1 MSNET
6 TPKETPIDKE
16 SHLEQNVKLQTSHL
30 EQLLDKVETYFD
42 VVLEREHRDLFKAL
56 VVKTIL
62 HKSATDELNG
72 YYLEQSMMK
81 SQNERFWDKMS
92 KEKKADKVIENLRKN

>member
-1 MSNET
+1 MSKET
-6 TPKETPIDKE
+6 TPKEKTIDKE
-16 SHLEQNVKLQTSHL
+16 THLENNVKLQTSHL
-30 EQLLDKVETYFD
+30 EQLFDHAEKYFEIE
-42 VVLEREHRDLFKAL
+42 LEQEHKDLFKSL

-81 SQNERFWDKMS
+81 SQNEKFWDKMS
-92 KEKKADKVIENLRKN
+92 KEKQEELN

>member
-1 MSNET
+1 MSKET
-6 TPKETPIDKE
+6 TPKEKPMDKE
-16 SHLEQNVKLQTSHL
+16 THLENNVKLQTSHL
-30 EQLLDKVETYFD
+30 EQLFDHAEKYFEIE
-42 VVLEREHRDLFKAL
+42 LEQEHKDLFKSL

-81 SQNERFWDKMS
+81 SQNEKFWDKMS
-92 KEKKADKVIENLRKN
+92 KEKQEELN

>member
-1 MSNET
+1 M
-6 TPKETPIDKE
+6 
-16 SHLEQNVKLQTSHL
+16 KLQTSHL
-30 EQLLDKVETYFD
+30 EQLFDHAEKYFEIE
-42 VVLEREHRDLFKAL
+42 LEQEHKDLFKSL

-81 SQNERFWDKMS
+81 SQNEKFWDKMS
-92 KEKKADKVIENLRKN
+92 KEKQEELN